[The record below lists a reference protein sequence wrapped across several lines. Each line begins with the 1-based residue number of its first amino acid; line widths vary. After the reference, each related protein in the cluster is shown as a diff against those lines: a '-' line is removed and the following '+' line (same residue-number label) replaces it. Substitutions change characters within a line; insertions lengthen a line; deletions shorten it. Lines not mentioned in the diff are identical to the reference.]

1 MASFDAAVPDPPNTL
16 GGIAGDTDPD
26 HPNTTGHIVKRCVCT
41 QARCRPPSVITW
53 GETPPINQCIHP
65 SACELLTPAP
75 RSP

>member
-41 QARCRPPSVITW
+41 QSPLRA
-53 GETPPINQCIHP
+53 
-65 SACELLTPAP
+65 SA
-75 RSP
+75 